1 MEHIKLV
8 FVGDGLVGKTAFLIR
23 VTTQQLPSPF
33 PFVATVFDDYEASV
47 MVKGKPFLVGLYDT
61 AGLEDFDRLRP
72 FSYPGTDVFVVCF
85 SVASRS
91 SFENVT
97 QKWTP
102 EVRHFGPDVPI
113 LLLGTKTDL
122 RNDR

>member
-61 AGLEDFDRLRP
+61 GGLEDYDRLRP

-122 RNDR
+122 RNDG

>member
-122 RNDR
+122 RNDG

>member
-1 MEHIKLV
+1 MKHIKLV
-8 FVGDGLVGKTAFLIR
+8 FVGDGCVGKTAFLIR
-23 VTTQQLPSPF
+23 ATTQQLPSQF
-33 PFVATVFDDYEASV
+33 PFVGTVFDDYEASV
-47 MVKGKPFLVGLYDT
+47 MVKGKPFLVALYDT
-61 AGLEDFDRLRP
+61 AGVYDIDRLRP
-72 FSYPGTDVFVVCF
+72 LLYPGTDVFVVCF

-91 SFENVT
+91 SFVSVM

>member
-8 FVGDGLVGKTAFLIR
+8 FVGDGNVGKTAFLIR

-33 PFVATVFDDYEASV
+33 PYGATVFDDYKARV

-61 AGLEDFDRLRP
+61 AGLEDYDRLRP
-72 FSYPGTDVFVVCF
+72 LSYPGTDVFVVCF
-85 SVASRS
+85 SVASRW